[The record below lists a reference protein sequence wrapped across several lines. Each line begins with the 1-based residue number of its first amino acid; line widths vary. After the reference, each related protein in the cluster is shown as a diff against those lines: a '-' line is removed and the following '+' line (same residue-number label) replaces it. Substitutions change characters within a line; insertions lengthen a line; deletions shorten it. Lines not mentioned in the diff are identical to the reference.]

1 MESNNAYRNKNINGF
16 KGDFVQNGDI
26 TLQSDTLAPD
36 YKFPDTKIK
45 SHIVVI
51 NSVDRN
57 WYNYPNETPYNY
69 LVKLGGSSK
78 DQYSTVSHDYK
89 NVISFSMDKIILP
102 NRPCIQ
108 SYNSNIAPRPND
120 YPYIAVT
127 VDGINFSSY
136 GTNKTLNNTIGIFTS
151 IIPIARN
158 IAEISYLEFKN
169 TSVQKKEYAP
179 SPEGYISRL
188 DLAITTPAG
197 ALVSNLNDVLDIYSI
212 FLNTSNIITITTSDS
227 LIVQTSTYFNN
238 IEFRQN
244 DLLLFKNYQYHNMSY
259 DESGQFNAWINNV
272 NGHYVLDVAKSN
284 PATDLYNQIIIPI
297 PALLSRS
304 TGNIAV
310 ESWFSSFVTK
320 SLSNVAIQ
328 DTSGKLIN
336 VNTQSHLVVNMQ
348 TLEKNDN
355 IFMKDL
361 I

>member
-1 MESNNAYRNKNINGF
+1 MESNNSYRNKNINGF

-45 SHIVVI
+45 NHTVVI
-51 NSVDRN
+51 NSIDRN

-69 LVKLGGSSK
+69 LVKLGGSSRDK
-78 DQYSTVSHDYK
+78 YSTVSQDYK

-108 SYNSNIAPRPND
+108 SYNSNIAPRLND

-158 IAEISYLEFKN
+158 IAEISYLEYKN

-197 ALVSNLNDVLDIYSI
+197 APVSNLNDVLDIYSI
-212 FLNTSNIITITTSDS
+212 FLNTSNIIAITTSDS
-227 LIVQTSTYFNN
+227 LVVQTSTYFNN

-244 DLLLFKNYQYHNMSY
+244 DLILFKNYQYHNMSY
-259 DESGQFNAWINNV
+259 DESGQFNAWINNP
-272 NGHYVLDVAKSN
+272 NGHYVLDIAKSN

-297 PALLSRS
+297 PASLSRS

-320 SLSNVAIQ
+320 SLSNIAIQ

-336 VNTQSHLVVNMQ
+336 VSTQSHLVINMQ